1 MLDKKKSLE
10 SRISDWKCRELRKQ
24 EIRLFIDDIYS
35 KGIHFVSKD
44 YIKMVEDSIKEYKQD
59 YNNHEEEI
67 LSLEKEIK
75 EIRDIYNQIK
85 EFDFDLY

>member
-44 YIKMVEDSIKEYKQD
+44 YIKMVRRFYK
-59 YNNHEEEI
+59 
-67 LSLEKEIK
+67 
-75 EIRDIYNQIK
+75 RV
-85 EFDFDLY
+85 